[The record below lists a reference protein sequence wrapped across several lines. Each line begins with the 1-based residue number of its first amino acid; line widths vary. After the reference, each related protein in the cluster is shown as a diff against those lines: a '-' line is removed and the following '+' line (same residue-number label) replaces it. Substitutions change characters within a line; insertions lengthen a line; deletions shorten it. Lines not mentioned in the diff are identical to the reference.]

1 MRVLNSASDSGTKVL
16 IVLLFFTFCPRNCQG
31 SFPLDDDRLPVVAL
45 DEGRLLGY
53 LLPVVALDEG
63 RLLGYLLPVV
73 ALDEGR
79 LLGYLPPVVA
89 LDEGRLLGYLPGDDR
104 LPLVEIAV
112 RCDDAM
118 LTSGRVAASNGLDDE
133 RLLVCV
139 RVRVCACVS
148 VGCVHHGC
156 VHDVQCV

>member
-31 SFPLDDDRLPVVAL
+31 SFALDDDRLPFVAL

-53 LLPVVALDEG
+53 LGDAEPITDGAPTDRSEIVVRCAIMDAAPTDMLE
-63 RLLGYLLPVV
+63 VV
-73 ALDEGR
+73 
-79 LLGYLPPVVA
+79 
-89 LDEGRLLGYLPGDDR
+89 
-104 LPLVEIAV
+104 V

-133 RLLVCV
+133 RLWCERACV
-139 RVRVCACVS
+139 RACVH
-148 VGCVHHGC
+148 VRIARWCKEKYLR
-156 VHDVQCV
+156 QLPK

>member
-16 IVLLFFTFCPRNCQG
+16 IVLLVFTFCPRNCQG
-31 SFPLDDDRLPVVAL
+31 SFPLDDDRLPA
-45 DEGRLLGY
+45 
-53 LLPVVALDEG
+53 
-63 RLLGYLLPVV
+63 
-73 ALDEGR
+73 
-79 LLGYLPPVVA
+79 VA

-156 VHDVQCV
+156 VHDVQYV

>member
-1 MRVLNSASDSGTKVL
+1 MRVLSSASDSGTKVL

-31 SFPLDDDRLPVVAL
+31 SFALDDDRLPVVAL

-53 LLPVVALDEG
+53 LPSF
-63 RLLGYLLPVV
+63 V

-79 LLGYLPPVVA
+79 LLGYLPSFVA
-89 LDEGRLLGYLPGDDR
+89 LDERLLGYLPGDDW
-104 LPLVEIAV
+104 LPLVEIVV

-118 LTSGRVAASNGLDDE
+118 LKSGRVAASNGLDDE

-139 RVRVCACVS
+139 RVCVRAFVS
-148 VGCVHHGC
+148 VGCVHDGR
-156 VHDVQCV
+156 VHDFQYV

>member
-31 SFPLDDDRLPVVAL
+31 SFALDDDRLPFVAL

-53 LLPVVALDEG
+53 LGDAEPITDEAPTDRSEIVVRCAIMDAAPTDMLE
-63 RLLGYLLPVV
+63 VV
-73 ALDEGR
+73 
-79 LLGYLPPVVA
+79 
-89 LDEGRLLGYLPGDDR
+89 
-104 LPLVEIAV
+104 V

-118 LTSGRVAASNGLDDE
+118 LTSGRVEASDGLDDE

-139 RVRVCACVS
+139 HMPHKRNTA
-148 VGCVHHGC
+148 HF
-156 VHDVQCV
+156 